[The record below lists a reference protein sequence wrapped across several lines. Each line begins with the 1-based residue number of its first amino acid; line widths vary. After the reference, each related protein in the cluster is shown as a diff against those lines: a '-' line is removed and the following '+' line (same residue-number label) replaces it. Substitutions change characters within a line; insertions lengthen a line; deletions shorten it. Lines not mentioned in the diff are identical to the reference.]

1 MAFQVSPGVNVSEI
15 DLSTVVPAVSTS
27 TGGIAGVFR
36 WGPINERILISSEVE
51 LARRFGKPKTGFN
64 TETFFTAAD
73 FLAYSNALYVV
84 RVSDGVKANIIGG
97 SIPTE
102 NGITITNAG
111 SGFTA
116 VPTITFTG
124 GAGTGATATARLEVV
139 TAAIG
144 DNAGTGYTAGDIVTV
159 DLGDGVEA
167 TFTVNTIDAGNSD
180 AVATL
185 SILEAGAYTAIS
197 GGYDGDEVATTGG
210 TGTGLTLDLSLG
222 LDAIVVTSGGTG
234 YTSNPTVVIAGDGIN
249 ATATAT
255 IASTQLTAKYPGVIG
270 DSLAIEIMTASTFAT
285 ATHKGAFDSAPVG
298 DEIHVAVIDEDG
310 AISGVANTV
319 LETYADL
326 STTQGAVKA
335 DGSNN
340 FVNNVLNQKS
350 EYIEVAS
357 SVDIANITPDLYS
370 LSNGSDGSD
379 EATASSLVAAV
390 DTGYNLFANDDEVDV
405 ALLMQGKAVGTNGVV
420 TAQAIQ
426 NIAESR
432 KDCVAFISP
441 QYSDVVNASSSAA
454 LTAIKTFKDN
464 TSINSSY
471 AVMDSGYKYRY
482 DKYNDVYT
490 WSPLNGDIAGLCAR
504 TDNVRDPWFS
514 PAGYNR
520 GFIKNVIKLAYNPN
534 KASRDELYKVGINPV
549 ITQSGQGTLLFGD
562 KTMQSK
568 PSAFDRINVRRLFI
582 VLEKAISTASKFTL
596 FEFNDDFTRAQ
607 FVNLIEPFLRD
618 VQGRRGIYDFR
629 VVCDETNNTPDVVD
643 TNRFVG
649 DIYIKPARAI
659 NFIQLNFV
667 AVRSGV
673 EFNEIVGQ
681 L

>member
-36 WGPINERILISSEVE
+36 WGPIDERILISSEVE

-97 SIPTE
+97 SIPVE
-102 NGITITNAG
+102 DGITITAAG
-111 SGFTA
+111 SGFTDIP
-116 VPTITFTG
+116 VITFTG
-124 GAGTGATATARLEVV
+124 GAGTGAAAAARLKVV

-144 DNAGTGYTAGDIVTV
+144 AAAGANYVVGDIVTV

-167 TFTVNTIDAGNSD
+167 TFTVNSIDAGNSD
-180 AVATL
+180 AVDGL
-185 SILEAGAYTAIS
+185 SILEAGAYTALTA
-197 GGYDGDEVATTGG
+197 GFTGDEVTTTGG
-210 TGTGLTLDLSLG
+210 SGTGLTLDLSLG
-222 LDAIVVTSGGTG
+222 LDAIVITNGGTG
-234 YTSNPTVVIAGDGIN
+234 YTSNPNVVIAGDGIN
-249 ATATAT
+249 AAATST
-255 IASTQLTAKYPGVIG
+255 IASTQLSAKYPGAIG
-270 DSLAIEIMTASTFAT
+270 NSLAIEIISSSTFSTGTYASV
-285 ATHKGAFDSAPVG
+285 FDSAPVG
-298 DEIHVAVIDEDG
+298 NDVHIAIIDEDG
-310 AISGVANTV
+310 AISGVANTI
-319 LETYADL
+319 LETYSDL
-326 STTQGAVKA
+326 STTQGAVTSN
-335 DGSNN
+335 GSNN
-340 FVNNVLNQKS
+340 FVNDVLNLKS
-350 EYIEVAS
+350 QYVTVAAG
-357 SVDIANITPDLYS
+357 VDISNITAEMYS
-370 LSNGSDGSD
+370 LANGTDGSD
-379 EATASSLVAAV
+379 EATASTLVGAV

-426 NIAESR
+426 NIAEAR

-454 LTAIKTFKDN
+454 LAAIKTFKDN

-471 AVMDSGYKYRY
+471 AVMDTGYKYRY

>member
-36 WGPINERILISSEVE
+36 WGPIDERILISSEVE

-97 SIPTE
+97 SIPVE
-102 NGITITNAG
+102 DGITITNAG
-111 SGFTA
+111 SGFTEIP
-116 VPTITFTG
+116 VITFTG
-124 GAGTGATATARLEVV
+124 GAGAGAAADARLKVV

-144 DNAGTGYTAGDIVTV
+144 AAAGTNYVVGDIVTV

-167 TFTVNTIDAGNSD
+167 TFTVNSVDSGNSN
-180 AVATL
+180 AVDGL
-185 SILEAGAYTAIS
+185 SILEAGAYTALTA
-197 GGYDGDEVATTGG
+197 GFDGDEVTTTGG
-210 TGTGLTLDLSLG
+210 SGTGLTLDLSLG
-222 LDAIVVTSGGTG
+222 LDAIVITNGGTG
-234 YTSNPTVVIAGDGIN
+234 YTSNPDVVIAGNGIN
-249 ATATAT
+249 AAATST
-255 IASTQLTAKYPGVIG
+255 IASTQLSAKYPGAIG
-270 DSLAIEIMTASTFAT
+270 NSLAIEIISASTFGT
-285 ATHKGAFDSAPVG
+285 ATYASVFDSAPVG
-298 DEIHVAVIDEDG
+298 NDVHIAIIDEDG
-310 AISGVANTV
+310 AISGVANTI

-326 STTQGAVKA
+326 STTQGAVTA
-335 DGSNN
+335 NGSNN
-340 FVNNVLNQKS
+340 FVNDVLNLKS
-350 EYIEVAS
+350 QYVTVDAG
-357 SVDIANITPDLYS
+357 VDISNITAEMYS
-370 LSNGSDGSD
+370 LANGTDGSD
-379 EATASSLVAAV
+379 EGSATSLVAAV
-390 DTGYNLFANDDEVDV
+390 DSGYNLFANDDEVDV
-405 ALLMQGKAVGTNGVV
+405 ALLMQGKAVGANGVV

-426 NIAESR
+426 NIAEAR

-441 QYSDVVNASSSAA
+441 QYSDVVNASTSAA
-454 LTAIKTFKDN
+454 LAAIKTFKDN

-471 AVMDSGYKYRY
+471 AVMDTGYKYRY

>member
-36 WGPINERILISSEVE
+36 WGPIDERILISSEVE

-97 SIPTE
+97 SIPVE
-102 NGITITNAG
+102 DGITITNAG
-111 SGFTA
+111 SGFTEIP
-116 VPTITFTG
+116 VITFTG
-124 GAGTGATATARLEVV
+124 GAGAGAAADARLKVV

-144 DNAGTGYTAGDIVTV
+144 AAAGTNYVVGDIVTV

-167 TFTVNTIDAGNSD
+167 TFTVNSVDSGNSN
-180 AVATL
+180 AVDGL
-185 SILEAGAYTAIS
+185 SILEAGAYTALTA
-197 GGYDGDEVATTGG
+197 GFDGDEVTTTGG
-210 TGTGLTLDLSLG
+210 SGTGLTLDLSLG
-222 LDAIVVTSGGTG
+222 LDAIVITNGGTG
-234 YTSNPTVVIAGDGIN
+234 YTSNPDVVIAGNGIN
-249 ATATAT
+249 AAATST
-255 IASTQLTAKYPGVIG
+255 IASTQLSAKYPGAIG
-270 DSLAIEIMTASTFAT
+270 NSLAIEIISASTFGT
-285 ATHKGAFDSAPVG
+285 ATYASVFDSAPVG
-298 DEIHVAVIDEDG
+298 NDVHVAIIDEDG
-310 AISGVANTV
+310 AISGVANTI

-326 STTQGAVKA
+326 STTQGAVTA
-335 DGSNN
+335 NGSNN
-340 FVNNVLNQKS
+340 FVNDVLNLKS
-350 EYIEVAS
+350 QYVTVDAG
-357 SVDIANITPDLYS
+357 VDISNITAEMYS
-370 LSNGSDGSD
+370 LANGTDGSD
-379 EATASSLVAAV
+379 EGSATSLVAAV
-390 DTGYNLFANDDEVDV
+390 DSGYNLFANDDEVDV
-405 ALLMQGKAVGTNGVV
+405 ALLMQGKAVGANGVV

-426 NIAESR
+426 NIAEAR

-441 QYSDVVNASSSAA
+441 QYSDVVNASTSAA
-454 LTAIKTFKDN
+454 LAAIKTFKDN

-471 AVMDSGYKYRY
+471 AVMDTGYKYRY